1 MYRGSLSACS
11 VLVVS
16 FWVIDSTMA
25 IGPVCGAVRGAP
37 LVGALLY
44 MVAWFW
50 RHPTHRVGALRGWS
64 QVDLA
69 GHMPTAGGADASAE
83 HSATTTFAQARG
95 LGGGDGTAAF
105 AANYYATGGAG
116 RELPGGASDAQ
127 LLSASEPAPLRVAD
141 GSMRSTRARSSGH
154 GDSESAFA
162 MIDLVVDTATGGA
175 GREHPGGAGGAHPF
189 SAAEPALLSNADA
202 DGRLRRAA

>member
-1 MYRGSLSACS
+1 MAF
-11 VLVVS
+11 VL
-16 FWVIDSTMA
+16 
-25 IGPVCGAVRGAP
+25 VCGAVLGSP
-37 LVGALLY
+37 LMGALLY

-105 AANYYATGGAG
+105 AANYLAIGGAG
-116 RELPGGASDAQ
+116 RERTGGAGDAQ
-127 LLSASEPAPLRVAD
+127 PFSASEPVHR
-141 GSMRSTRARSSGH
+141 
-154 GDSESAFA
+154 
-162 MIDLVVDTATGGA
+162 
-175 GREHPGGAGGAHPF
+175 
-189 SAAEPALLSNADA
+189 
-202 DGRLRRAA
+202 